1 MEEFASMDILTVDC
15 CGDKDKQQL
24 HLQRAYKLV
33 CMVLLSGRQQKE
45 TIWSMEYNKHCSEW
59 YDEITKLLM
68 L

>member
-15 CGDKDKQQL
+15 SGDKDKQQP

-45 TIWSMEYNKHCSEW
+45 TI
-59 YDEITKLLM
+59 
-68 L
+68 